1 MTTSSLRHGPSAV
14 GDDLRRFC
22 ALTWTLAITEW
33 RLRFYGSVLG
43 LAWALARPF
52 MFFGVIYIVFSTVAD
67 FEAQV
72 KDYPVVVLF
81 GMLLFQYFAEVTGGS
96 VTALNNRESL
106 LRKVRFP
113 RLVVPMSVALTA
125 VFNFGMALVPA
136 IVFALASGVPI
147 RWGWLQLI
155 PLFVLLTLLA
165 VGIGMLLSALFV
177 RFRDISP
184 IWEVTSQILFYA
196 SPVLYVATMIPKN
209 YQAEYMVN
217 PVAAIFTQVR
227 HAVVDPG
234 APSAAEVIGGG
245 WRLLI
250 PLAIVFGMFW
260 LGAWVFRREAPRIAE
275 NL

>member
-1 MTTSSLRHGPSAV
+1 MTTGSLRHGPSAV
-14 GDDLRRFC
+14 GDDLRRFWS
-22 ALTWTLAITEW
+22 LTWTLAITEW

-43 LAWALARPF
+43 LAWTLARPF
-52 MFFGVIYIVFSTVAD
+52 LFFAVIYVVFSTVAD
-67 FEAQV
+67 FEDQV
-72 KDYPVVVLF
+72 RDYPVVVLF

-136 IVFALASGVPI
+136 IVFALISGVEV
-147 RWGWLQLI
+147 RWSWLQLI
-155 PLFVLLTLLA
+155 PLFMLLTALA

-184 IWEVTSQILFYA
+184 IWDITSQVLFYI
-196 SPVLYVATMIPKN
+196 SPVLYVATMIPDK
-209 YQAEYMVN
+209 YQQEYMVN
-217 PVAAIFTQVR
+217 PIAAIFTQVR
-227 HAVVDPG
+227 HAVVDPA
-234 APSAAEVIGGG
+234 APTAGDVIGGNV
-245 WRLLI
+245 RLLI
-250 PLAIVFGMFW
+250 PLAVIAIAFA